1 MATTS
6 PTPSLGVI
14 MADGQEYFR
23 RAPWVLTLTGLTVTV
38 ALLGLN
44 LLGDGLRDLSDP
56 RLRERVS

>member
-1 MATTS
+1 
-6 PTPSLGVI
+6 

-23 RAPWVLTLTGLTVTV
+23 RAPWVLTLTGVTVTI